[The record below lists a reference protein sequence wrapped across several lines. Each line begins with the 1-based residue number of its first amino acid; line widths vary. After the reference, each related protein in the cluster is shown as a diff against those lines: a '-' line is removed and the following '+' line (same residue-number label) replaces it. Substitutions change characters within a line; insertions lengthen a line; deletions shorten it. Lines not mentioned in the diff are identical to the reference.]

1 MRLPLITT
9 LDSTVPF
16 GAELF
21 RVITPLLVDPLRLS
35 RPELPDQPE
44 EPELPADPDEPSI
57 PVAPY
62 KIKSHFWSVLFP
74 K

>member
-35 RPELPDQPE
+35 RPELPDDPEDPELPELPDQPE
-44 EPELPADPDEPSI
+44 EPEVP
-57 PVAPY
+57 
-62 KIKSHFWSVLFP
+62 
-74 K
+74 